1 MSKLG
6 VMLEA
11 FLILCVC
18 QLAGETLAR
27 LLSLPVPGPVI
38 GMALLF
44 LGMQLRT
51 AARPEAPAVKDL
63 PIGAVAAFLLANL
76 SLLFVPA
83 GVGIVAQLPVLA
95 RHGVGL
101 ALALAISTLLSLA
114 VTALVFAALS
124 RRFGGS
130 AE

>member
-1 MSKLG
+1 
-6 VMLEA
+6 MLEA
-11 FLILCVC
+11 FFLLCLF
-18 QLAGETLAR
+18 QLVGETLAR

-44 LGMQLRT
+44 AAMQFRAT
-51 AARPEAPAVKDL
+51 VRPAAAPVKDT
-63 PIGAVAAFLLANL
+63 PVGAVAAFLLANL

-83 GVGIVAQLPVLA
+83 GVGIVAQLPVIA
-95 RHGVGL
+95 KHGIGL
-101 ALALAISTLLSLA
+101 AVALVVSTLLSLA

-124 RRFGGS
+124 RRFGGGE